1 MKTMLIGYLANYD
14 EQYLI
19 CVGFDRDK
27 IQKRLN
33 EELEKDRLSYIKLWK
48 NMPSGIIPDFA
59 TNTFIKEIEIVE

>member
-1 MKTMLIGYLANYD
+1 MKTMLIGYLSNYD
-14 EQYLI
+14 ETYLI

-48 NMPSGIIPDFA
+48 GRPSSIIPDFA
-59 TNTFIKEIEIVE
+59 TNMVIEEIEMLE